1 MYYFLSGV
9 VGCLAENRLLKDKF
23 SQYVNAAR
31 PAANDKDTV
40 NVTLGLTLSQII
52 DVVSASNIFNSVDR
66 IS

>member
-9 VGCLAENRLLKDKF
+9 VTSPDEERLLEDKF
-23 SQYVNAAR
+23 SLYRSAAR
-31 PAANDKDTV
+31 PAINDTDTV

-52 DVVSASNIFNSVDR
+52 DVVSASNMFTLVDR

>member
-9 VGCLAENRLLKDKF
+9 VTSPAEERLLKDKF
-23 SQYVNAAR
+23 SLYVRAAR
-31 PAANDKDTV
+31 PAITDKDTV

-52 DVVSASNIFNSVDR
+52 DVVSASNIFTLIDR

>member
-9 VGCLAENRLLKDKF
+9 VTSPDEERLLEDIF
-23 SQYVNAAR
+23 SLYLSAAR
-31 PAANDKDTV
+31 PAINDTDTV

-52 DVVSASNIFNSVDR
+52 DVVSASNMFTLVDR

>member
-9 VGCLAENRLLKDKF
+9 VGSPAEDRLLKDKF

-31 PAANDKDTV
+31 PALNDKDTV